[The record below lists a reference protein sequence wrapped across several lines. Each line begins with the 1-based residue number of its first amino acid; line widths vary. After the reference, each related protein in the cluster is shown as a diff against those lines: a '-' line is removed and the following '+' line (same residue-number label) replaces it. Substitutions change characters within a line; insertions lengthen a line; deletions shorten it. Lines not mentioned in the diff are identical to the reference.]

1 MKYFILMSSFLLFAF
16 AAKAE
21 FVRQEQRPDYFIPE
35 KEIVKTPAFVVEPQR
50 PNNGSAE
57 TIAHISAK
65 DNSVKKIPQ
74 RQIMTTDQNQ
84 EIGAARTQEDTR
96 GTKMKIP
103 HFQKKYDEYHKDIL
117 TMKNS
122 KRLPSNPQ
130 LKEDLSKM
138 SGEERFEVPD

>member
-1 MKYFILMSSFLLFAF
+1 MKYFILMSSVLLLAF
-16 AAKAE
+16 KASAE
-21 FVRQEQRPDYFIPE
+21 FTRQEQRPDYFIPE
-35 KEIVKTPAFVVEPQR
+35 KEIVKTPVFVVEPQR
-50 PNNGSAE
+50 PNNVSAE